1 MNVKYMNALPP
12 ELSDH
17 KESKTGKL
25 LAALQNFMTRPEPIM
40 EVTWKETYSSVTSAA
55 ASARGVIRSKR
66 LAMRV
71 IRRQNRLFI
80 QKKEVNHAE

>member
-12 ELSDH
+12 ELGER

-25 LAALQNFMTRPEPIM
+25 LAVLQSFVARPEPIM
-40 EVTWKETYSSVTSAA
+40 EVTWEETYSSVTSAA
-55 ASARGVIRSKR
+55 ASARGVIRSNG

-80 QKKEVNHAE
+80 QKEETGC